1 MLTNENGKY
10 IINLTN
16 ESEVKIMLKIIVEI
30 KENKQ
35 DNGETSNVTLK
46 AMNNLDKATE
56 NEKATGNVVYN
67 TIAEALNNLKEN
79 Q

>member
-1 MLTNENGKY
+1 
-10 IINLTN
+10 
-16 ESEVKIMLKIIVEI
+16 MLKIVVEI

>member
-16 ESEVKIMLKIIVEI
+16 ESEVKFMLKIIVEI

>member
-1 MLTNENGKY
+1 
-10 IINLTN
+10 
-16 ESEVKIMLKIIVEI
+16 MLKIIVEI

-56 NEKATGNVVYN
+56 NEKATGNAVYN

>member
-1 MLTNENGKY
+1 MLTNENDKH
-10 IINLTN
+10 IISLTN
-16 ESEVKIMLKIIVEI
+16 ESEVKIMLKIVVEI

>member
-1 MLTNENGKY
+1 
-10 IINLTN
+10 
-16 ESEVKIMLKIIVEI
+16 MLKIIVEI

>member
-1 MLTNENGKY
+1 MKNGKY

-16 ESEVKIMLKIIVEI
+16 ESEVKFMLKIIVEI